1 MAGGHHGG
9 PTSPCQ
15 QYRMPSQNTLDA
27 AAAAT
32 APVTGFLRGVERRA
46 ALLAELQCGELA
58 RGDQALETA
67 IQTFAETCEATPS
80 SGWPLLFWSTL
91 LQTPI
96 LNAEPV
102 APFWD
107 GDFAPLAR
115 LDFGTRA
122 VLLLRV
128 VAGLDDTLA
137 AEVFGVAPPEFK
149 QALQRALP
157 QREDGSLDGEAW
169 LAMNDEAR
177 YLLTHLPADRVAAI
191 ARLRDAALAAA
202 LTAADPRPAPRAVAG
217 LPLGKPRWLGKL
229 WTGMGLG

>member
-1 MAGGHHGG
+1 
-9 PTSPCQ
+9 
-15 QYRMPSQNTLDA
+15 MPAVNTLDA
-27 AAAAT
+27 ASAAT

-46 ALLAELQCGELA
+46 ALLAELQS
-58 RGDQALETA
+58 GDPGQGDRALEAA
-67 IQTFAETCEATPS
+67 ILAFAQACDACDEAQ
-80 SGWPLLFWSTL
+80 WPRLFWSTL
-91 LQTPI
+91 LQAPA

-115 LDFGTRA
+115 LDFGPRA

-128 VAGLDDTLA
+128 VGGLDDALA
-137 AEVFGVAPPEFK
+137 AEVFGVEPGEFK
-149 QALQRALP
+149 QALQGALP

-177 YLLTHLPADRVAAI
+177 YRLAHLPAERAAAI

-202 LTAADPRPAPRAVAG
+202 LASTESAPAARTVG
-217 LPLGKPRWLGKL
+217 LPLPKPRWLGKL